1 MNMKWMR
8 MNMVAMLLAMF
19 AVTACEDDDD
29 EDVIDDN
36 NWSQS
41 DINFVDRANES
52 NRAEIELSILAVS
65 KGNAAV
71 KAYGHM
77 MADEHNEA
85 LEDLQVIANDQDFE
99 LSTALSAKHEQLK
112 ARLMGLSGFS
122 FDTAYINSQVQAHNE
137 AAVLFQNQSLNGEDQ
152 RLVNY
157 ANKYLPRIRVHLKH
171 ADSLKVVL
179 NNSITGG

>member
-1 MNMKWMR
+1 MKLIKMNLM
-8 MNMVAMLLAMF
+8 AMLLALF
-19 AVTACEDDDD
+19 AVVACDDGDG
-29 EDVIDDN
+29 EEIIEET
-36 NWSQS
+36 NWSQT
-41 DINFVDRANES
+41 DINFVDKANES

-71 KAYGHM
+71 KAYGQM

-85 LEDLQVIANDQDFE
+85 LEELQVIANDQDFNLSTE
-99 LSTALSAKHEQLK
+99 LSAEHKQLK
-112 ARLMGLSGFS
+112 ARLMALSGFS
-122 FDTAYINSQVQAHNE
+122 FDTAYISGQVRAHNS
-137 AAVLFQNQSLNGEDQ
+137 AVVLFQNQSLNGEDQ
-152 RLVNY
+152 RLINY